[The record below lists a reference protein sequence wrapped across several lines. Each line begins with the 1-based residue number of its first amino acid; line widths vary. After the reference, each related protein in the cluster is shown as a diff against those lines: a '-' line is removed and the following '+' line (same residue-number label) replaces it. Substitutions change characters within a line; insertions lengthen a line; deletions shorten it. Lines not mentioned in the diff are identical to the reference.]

1 VAFSSRNPSPAHMES
16 SLRDMHRQVKQLS
29 SLQEKLSDLV
39 GKAESPDGRI
49 RVECT
54 VAQTPAKLDLD
65 PRAMRMGSQELAEA
79 ITALIQE
86 ATQDLQRQVREE
98 LAGSFDGKGLE
109 AGRREAR
116 EQMTEALSN
125 FRRVAAD
132 ATDELEGMRR
142 NLSGQNTYP
151 PRSRY

>member
-1 VAFSSRNPSPAHMES
+1 VAFSSRNPSPAHMQS
-16 SLRDMHRQVKQLS
+16 SLRDMQRQAEQIGSLQNQLS
-29 SLQEKLSDLV
+29 ELV
-39 GKAESPDGRI
+39 GRAESQDGRI

-79 ITALIQE
+79 ITALIRE
-86 ATQDLQRQVREE
+86 ATQDLQRQVRE
-98 LAGSFDGKGLE
+98 AMTGSFGGKGLD
-109 AGRREAR
+109 AARREAR

-125 FRRVAAD
+125 FRRVAGD
-132 ATDELEGMRR
+132 ATDELEGIRR
-142 NLSGQNTYP
+142 NLNGPSSY

>member
-1 VAFSSRNPSPAHMES
+1 MEGA
-16 SLRDMHRQVKQLS
+16 LRDTRRQVQQLAA
-29 SLQEKLSDLV
+29 LQETLADLA

-54 VAQTPAKLDLD
+54 VAETPAKLELD

-79 ITALIQE
+79 ITALIREATSDLKRQLQE
-86 ATQDLQRQVREE
+86 A
-98 LAGSFDGKGLE
+98 LAGSFDGQGLQ
-109 AGRREAR
+109 AGREMAR

-132 ATDELEGMRR
+132 ASGELEGIRR
-142 NLSGQNTYP
+142 NFDAPAQ
-151 PRSRY
+151 PRGRY